1 MSTTQIRA
9 SPLEEWEGGVNIAMS
24 NTVTT
29 SIRSS
34 VRGMDIGK
42 TRTTDKADRA
52 TVENINNN
60 YFITFIVEYSDSENY
75 VTLVDS
81 PSGAGTAYDSE
92 PEVPKKEES
101 EAKSDVE
108 SK

>member
-1 MSTTQIRA
+1 MKKASGSKKEIKKEATPSRSRRNRQPKQTTKQVIEISDSDETDSDYA
-9 SPLEEWEGGVNIAMS
+9 EFL
-24 NTVTT
+24 
-29 SIRSS
+29 
-34 VRGMDIGK
+34 
-42 TRTTDKADRA
+42 RTYDPEK
-52 TVENINNN
+52 
-60 YFITFIVEYSDSENY
+60 EYSDSENY
-75 VTLVDS
+75 VTLLDF